1 VVENLISKYLYI
13 NKKQKTMSKDMREII
28 DKVKNFKQ
36 FVNENVNT
44 PTEFIFSLGEK
55 SNSQNNVLNYR
66 KISELLMKQTPIS
79 MKYVDGDS
87 SMSKPI
93 CMANISPSGSSKDTV
108 EYECIPQIKTNST
121 FNTIRNTD
129 TINGAI
135 QTIQRYAESI
145 YNDKVD

>member
-1 VVENLISKYLYI
+1 
-13 NKKQKTMSKDMREII
+13 MSKEIRQMI

-44 PTEFIFSLGEK
+44 PTEFIFSIGEK
-55 SNSQNNVLNYR
+55 SNSQNNVLNYI
-66 KISELLMKQTPIS
+66 KISELLLKQTPIS
-79 MKYVDGDS
+79 MKYVDGYS
-87 SMSKPI
+87 SMGRPI
-93 CMANISPSGSSKDTV
+93 CMANISPSGGSKDVV
-108 EYECIPQIKTNST
+108 EYECIPQIKTNS
-121 FNTIRNTD
+121 NLKTIRNTD

>member
-1 VVENLISKYLYI
+1 
-13 NKKQKTMSKDMREII
+13 MSKEIRQMI

-44 PTEFIFSLGEK
+44 PTEFRFSLGEK

-79 MKYVDGDS
+79 MKYVDGNL
-87 SMSKPI
+87 SMGRPI

-135 QTIQRYAESI
+135 QTIQRYAVDI
-145 YNDKVD
+145 YNDKVND

>member
-1 VVENLISKYLYI
+1 VENLILNLYI
-13 NKKQKTMSKDMREII
+13 FIYKDKTMSKEIRQMI

-36 FVNENVNT
+36 FVNENYNNSS
-44 PTEFIFSLGEK
+44 TEFRFSLGEK
-55 SNSQNNVLNYR
+55 KNSQNNVLNYR

-87 SMSKPI
+87 SMGRPI
-93 CMANISPSGSSKDTV
+93 CMANISPKDGSKEVV
-108 EYECIPQIKTNST
+108 EYECIPQIKTKGNLK
-121 FNTIRNTD
+121 TIRDTD

-145 YNDKVD
+145 YNDKVE

>member
-1 VVENLISKYLYI
+1 
-13 NKKQKTMSKDMREII
+13 MSKEIRKMI
-28 DKVKNFKQ
+28 DKVKTFKQ

-44 PTEFIFSLGEK
+44 PTEFRFGIGEK

-66 KISELLMKQTPIS
+66 KINELIMKQTPIS
-79 MKYVDGDS
+79 MKYFDGAS
-87 SMSKPI
+87 SMGRPI
-93 CMANISPSGSSKDTV
+93 CMANISPSGGSKDAV
-108 EYECIPQIKTNST
+108 EYECIPQIKTNS
-121 FNTIRNTD
+121 NLKTIRNTD

>member
-1 VVENLISKYLYI
+1 
-13 NKKQKTMSKDMREII
+13 MSKEMRNMI
-28 DKVKNFKQ
+28 DKVKNLL
-36 FVNENVNT
+36 NENVNT
-44 PTEFIFSLGEK
+44 PTEFTFSLGEK

-79 MKYVDGDS
+79 MKYIDGDS
-87 SMSKPI
+87 SMSRPI
-93 CMANISPSGSSKDTV
+93 CMVNISPSGSSKDTV
-108 EYECIPQIKTNST
+108 EYECIPQIETNS
-121 FNTIRNTD
+121 NLKTIRNTD